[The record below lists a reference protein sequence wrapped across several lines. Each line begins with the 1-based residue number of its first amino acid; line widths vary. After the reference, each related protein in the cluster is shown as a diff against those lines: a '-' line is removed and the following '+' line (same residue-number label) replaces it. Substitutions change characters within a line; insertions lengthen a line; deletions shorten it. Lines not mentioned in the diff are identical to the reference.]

1 MTYTRKWNNRDKC
14 YDIMPTGTSRCVG
27 QEVTSREA
35 DRRIR
40 ELNLKERAQ
49 DGFAVVLAPET
60 QLVREA
66 IKIAGTQVSLAKA
79 MGVSLSTINQ
89 WYSGYMKPSKAYQKA
104 IQKFILRRSR
114 PEQLVKVMEAVGFV
128 D

>member
-66 IKIAGTQVSLAKA
+66 IKIAGTQAKLASA
-79 MGVSLSTINQ
+79 IGVVTSTVQHWND
-89 WYSGYMKPSKAYQKA
+89 GYVKPSKAYQRT
-104 IQKFILRRSR
+104 IRDFIL
-114 PEQLVKVMEAVGFV
+114 KAK
-128 D
+128 